1 MENAVYA
8 AASGMSTWSRTL
20 DITANNIANVNTPG
34 FKSQKIAAATFGE
47 HITSRIGGSE
57 SGEIGSTTR
66 GSIPQDIYSSSRDGT
81 IIKSDKNTDLAIVG
95 KGYFAVEQ
103 DGEVR
108 LTRDGGF
115 SVNGDGYLV
124 NSQGN
129 RVLGEQGAIYVGEG
143 QIQVSENGTVTSAD
157 GIAGKLRIVVP
168 QEDGDL
174 QRLPDGTYSYNGAEE
189 AFTGKVAQGML
200 QISNVEII
208 DEMTS
213 MMEASR
219 AFQSCSQILKILD
232 SVNQRMVTEI
242 GKV

>member
-20 DITANNIANVNTPG
+20 DITANNLANANTPG
-34 FKSQKIAAATFGE
+34 FKSQRIAIGTFGE
-47 HITSRIGGSE
+47 HVTSRIGGSE

-66 GSIPQDIYSSSRDGT
+66 GSAPQDIYSSSKDGT
-81 IIKSDKNTDLAIVG
+81 IVQSGKSTDLAIVG
-95 KGYFAVEQ
+95 KGYFAIEQ
-103 DGEVR
+103 DGEIR
-108 LTRDGGF
+108 LSRDGGF
-115 SVNGDGYLV
+115 SVNADGYLV
-124 NSQGN
+124 NSAGS
-129 RVLGEQGAIYVGEG
+129 RVLGEQGAINVGDG
-143 QIQVSENGTVTSAD
+143 QFKVSENGTVTTAD
-157 GIAGKLRIVVP
+157 GTAGKLRIVVP
-168 QEDGDL
+168 QDEAAA
-174 QRLPDGTYSYNGAEE
+174 QRLGDGTYSYNGTEE
-189 AFTGKVAQGML
+189 AFTGSVAQGMME
-200 QISNVEII
+200 ISNVEIV